1 MATHSST
8 PAWRIPWTEELG
20 GLLWRVHGVA
30 KELDMT
36 ATKQQ
41 LQTNETL
48 GELTS
53 LVVLVTFQT
62 LDGHL
67 RPLVTSCTLQ
77 IIEHICHHRKFYIQ
91 YWHQWYG
98 NELGVWMS
106 VSQIKKEEEA
116 EGRKPTGRAGAS
128 GGCVGNRSSLLLKCE
143 VRRGKR
149 QG

>member
-1 MATHSST
+1 MQCRRQTQETQVQSLGWEDPLEEDLATHSST

-91 YWHQWYG
+91 Y
-98 NELGVWMS
+98 
-106 VSQIKKEEEA
+106 
-116 EGRKPTGRAGAS
+116 
-128 GGCVGNRSSLLLKCE
+128 
-143 VRRGKR
+143 
-149 QG
+149 